1 MYLPGTRIE
10 VKVKIDLPANDKI
23 EPGTKGTVLGT
34 VKKMVGIA
42 YKIKLDDDREV
53 DIHIVIMKNQT
64 EIIED

>member
-1 MYLPGTRIE
+1 M
-10 VKVKIDLPANDKI
+10 KIDLPANEKI
-23 EPGTKGTVLGT
+23 EPGTKGTVLST

-42 YKIKLDDDREV
+42 YKIKLDDGREV